1 MDLDKTLEEH
11 AAPSPPPVQKQ
22 PDIKFSDAALAKRI
36 LIVEDN
42 HINQVLLQKMLK
54 ALGFT
59 IIDVAWNGKEGVDMV
74 KAGPLAY
81 NLILMDTSMP
91 IMGGIEA
98 AGLIHEMGLDIPIMA
113 MIAHAMKE
121 DRESF
126 LKRGFDGYLSKPV
139 RKPELRDTLVKWL
152 DQ

>member
-22 PDIKFSDAALAKRI
+22 ADIKFSDAALAKRI

-59 IIDVAWNGKEGVDMV
+59 IIDVAWNGREGVDMV
-74 KAGPLAY
+74 KAGPSAY

-139 RKPELRDTLVKWL
+139 RKTELRDTLVKWL